1 MNLSKDMSKL
11 FIDELNFVLQNM
23 KATDK
28 PMEKIYFFS
37 GIFGVANRIFNIE
50 FYPELVFIHNVV
62 KATHQQILESL
73 ILVSQGRGLSIGIP
87 EDIFD
92 GLEAAIEEM
101 ITRISR
107 DQDIYS
113 SLQKISNLA
122 YSTTGNGRYLH
133 FKGMLTI

>member
-11 FIDELNFVLQNM
+11 FIDELNFVLKNM

-28 PMEKIYFFS
+28 SAEKLYFFS
-37 GIFGVANRIFNIE
+37 GIFAVANRIFNIE
-50 FYPELVFIHNVV
+50 FHSELVFIHNVV
-62 KATHQQILESL
+62 QAAHKQILESL
-73 ILVSQGRGLSIGIP
+73 ALVSQGGLAFGIP

-92 GLEAAIEEM
+92 RLEAAIEEM
-101 ITRISR
+101 ITRISS

>member
-28 PMEKIYFFS
+28 SMEKMYFFS
-37 GIFGVANRIFNIE
+37 GIFAVANRIFNIE
-50 FYPELVFIHNVV
+50 FHPELVFIHNVV
-62 KATHQQILESL
+62 KAAHDEIQANSTNPFQ
-73 ILVSQGRGLSIGIP
+73 QGRLAFGIP

-92 GLEAAIEEM
+92 RLEATIEEM
-101 ITRISR
+101 ITRISS
-107 DQDIYS
+107 DQDICS

-122 YSTTGNGRYLH
+122 YSTTGNGRYLK

>member
-11 FIDELNFVLQNM
+11 FIDELNFVLKNM

-28 PMEKIYFFS
+28 SAEKLYFFS
-37 GIFGVANRIFNIE
+37 GIFAVANRIFNIE
-50 FYPELVFIHNVV
+50 FHSELVFIHNVV
-62 KATHQQILESL
+62 QAAHKQILESL
-73 ILVSQGRGLSIGIP
+73 ALVSQGGLDIGIP
-87 EDIFD
+87 EDIFN
-92 GLEAAIEEM
+92 GLEAEIEEM
-101 ITRISR
+101 ITRISH

>member
-1 MNLSKDMSKL
+1 MNLSEDMSKL

-50 FYPELVFIHNVV
+50 FHSELVFIHNVV
-62 KATHQQILESL
+62 KAAHKQILESL
-73 ILVSQGRGLSIGIP
+73 ALVSQGGLAIGIP
-87 EDIFD
+87 EDIFN
-92 GLEAAIEEM
+92 GLEAEIEEM
-101 ITRISR
+101 ITRISH

>member
-1 MNLSKDMSKL
+1 MNLSEDMSKL
-11 FIDELNFVLQNM
+11 FIDELNFVLQSM

-28 PMEKIYFFS
+28 PMGKIYFFS

-50 FYPELVFIHNVV
+50 FHSELVFIHNVV
-62 KATHQQILESL
+62 QAAHKQILESL
-73 ILVSQGRGLSIGIP
+73 TLVSQGRGLSIGIP

-92 GLEAAIEEM
+92 GLEVAIEEM